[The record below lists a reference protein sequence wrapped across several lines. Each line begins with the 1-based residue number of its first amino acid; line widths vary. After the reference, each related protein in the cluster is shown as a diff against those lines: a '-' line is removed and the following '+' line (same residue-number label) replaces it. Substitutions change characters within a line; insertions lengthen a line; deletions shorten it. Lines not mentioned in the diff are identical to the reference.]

1 MAISSR
7 ADSAPGFSG
16 LTAVRSSTSAQ
27 KLRIDSVDAVRG
39 LVMIL
44 MALDHTRDYLG
55 AAGDPTDLARASTAL
70 FLTRW
75 ITHVCAPTFFFLT
88 GTGAALSLAK
98 KSRGELSRFLLTRG
112 LWLILLEVTVVRC
125 LGLQFNFDYR
135 VTLLEV
141 IWALGWSMVFLAPLV
156 LLPVWAIA
164 AIGLALIGGH
174 NLFDGLRSANPL
186 WVILHGPGFVLRA
199 PEHTVFAAYPLIPWI
214 GVTAVGYALGQV
226 YSWPAERRRR
236 VLLSLGLTLPCAFV
250 LLRLVNV
257 YGDPSP
263 WRAQG
268 AGIRTILSF
277 LNTTKYPPSLLFL
290 LMTLGFTIIGLSALD
305 RRVPRLV
312 RPALIYGRVPL
323 FYFLL
328 HLPLIHALAVAFA
341 YARYGSAH
349 WFFESPSLDR
359 YPFTRPPG
367 WGYPLP
373 VVYALWALVVIA
385 LYWPC
390 DWFGKLRARA
400 RGPWLSY
407 L

>member
-7 ADSAPGFSG
+7 TDSALAFSD
-16 LTAVRSSTSAQ
+16 LTADRTSTAGQ
-27 KLRIDSVDAVRG
+27 NLRIESVDAVRG

-55 AAGDPTDLARASTAL
+55 AAGDPTDLSRASTAL

-88 GTGAALSLAK
+88 GTGAALSLAR
-98 KSRGELSRFLLTRG
+98 KSKGELSRFLLTRG

-141 IWALGWSMVFLAPLV
+141 IWALGWSMVVLAPLV
-156 LLPVWAIA
+156 FLPTWVIA

-186 WVILHGPGFVLRA
+186 WVILHGPGFALRT
-199 PEHTVFAAYPLIPWI
+199 PEHTVFVAYPLVPWI
-214 GVTAVGYALGQV
+214 GVPAVGYALGQM
-226 YSWPAERRRR
+226 YAWPAERRRSALR
-236 VLLSLGLTLPCAFV
+236 SLALGLPCAFL
-250 LLRLVNV
+250 LLRMLNV

-263 WRAQG
+263 WRAQD
-268 AGIRTILSF
+268 AGIRTVLSF

-290 LMTLGFTIIGLSALD
+290 LMTLGFTLIGLRAFD
-305 RRVPRLV
+305 RRVPSVL

-328 HLPLIHALAVAFA
+328 HLPLIHTLAIAFA

-349 WFFESPSLDR
+349 WFFESPSLER
-359 YPFTRPPG
+359 YPLTRPPE
-367 WGYPLP
+367 WGNPLP
-373 VVYALWALVVIA
+373 VVYAMWALVVIA

-390 DWFGKLRARA
+390 KWFGELRART
-400 RGPWLSY
+400 RRPWLSY